1 LEEWRHVADWALPFD
16 GRAEYVPE
24 FNTWLGFEAHRGPHH
39 LCAVDLAA
47 MEYGQPP
54 TTQYRWEDL
63 SLPQDVDCCP
73 VRLSLVNLGARAR
86 RFCIS
91 KVYND
96 YENQLQY
103 AVLTG
108 VEMLAAKKTRISG
121 LSSTGVY
128 VTSPELTWSGG
139 FVCNIVHA

>member
-1 LEEWRHVADWALPFD
+1 
-16 GRAEYVPE
+16 
-24 FNTWLGFEAHRGPHH
+24 
-39 LCAVDLAA
+39 

-128 VTSPELTWSGG
+128 VTSPEL
-139 FVCNIVHA
+139 